1 MDCKSSLGRLCFL
14 HTALQTN
21 EVLESAYGEFQNSS
35 CGAETPWMPIMQ
47 WRESLEYSSLNLF
60 IFDCFILLWVE
71 GKDGTDPRR
80 LPGGRGVKPRRVISQ
95 LERHIQGPTS
105 VHICGPFK
113 VISSLCVFTLR
124 GRRKKSPVKPWSV
137 AVTPPC
143 GPADI
148 WVFGSVFLFSVPV
161 SSGFS
166 MVEDHDITHPIQW
179 CHSPPLTDVFFLIY
193 ILIINH

>member
-71 GKDGTDPRR
+71 GKDGTVPRR

-124 GRRKKSPVKPWSV
+124 GRKKNPLWSHGLLLWRHLV
-137 AVTPPC
+137 AKLIFECLV
-143 GPADI
+143 A
-148 WVFGSVFLFSVPV
+148 FS
-161 SSGFS
+161 
-166 MVEDHDITHPIQW
+166 
-179 CHSPPLTDVFFLIY
+179 FFLSSSVLVSHWLKIMTSP
-193 ILIINH
+193 IPSSDVTALL